1 MIIPWYKP
9 KFWGKE
15 REYLLD
21 AFDSTWISHGSYVD
35 QLELNFSKAL
45 NSPFGVSTCNGTTS
59 LHLALLA
66 LGIGAGD
73 EVIVP
78 GFSFAGPVNM
88 IMAVGA
94 KPIFCDV
101 REDTFLI
108 DPDKMAY

>member
-1 MIIPWYKP
+1 MKIPWYKP

-35 QLELNFSKAL
+35 QLENNFSKIL
-45 NSPFGVSTCNGTTS
+45 NSPFGVSTSNGTTA

-66 LGIGAGD
+66 LGIGPGD

-78 GFSFAGPVNM
+78 GFCFAGPINM
-88 IMAVGA
+88 ILAVRT
-94 KPIFCDV
+94 V
-101 REDTFLI
+101 SQN
-108 DPDKMAY
+108 